1 MRGGKRERIEKA
13 VDIGAATALAAAV
26 AFSLYKL
33 LPGTVSRPYFNLVDA
48 CLGLVAFLLSF
59 RSLRGL
65 GSKAPDF
72 ELRLFELPQLSF
84 DEPDELLLTQQVELL
99 LTDADR
105 VKPPR
110 STEEELVLNDILAE
124 ARSAIARGAAVRP
137 SCNADTRSAQRPDR
151 AASSGVYSAILPGR
165 RVGSSLSGAERVA
178 PVASLVIRRPTRPR
192 S

>member
-33 LPGTVSRPYFNLVDA
+33 LPGTVGRPYFNLVDA
-48 CLGLVAFLLSF
+48 CLGVVAFLLSF
-59 RSLRGL
+59 RFLRGL

-110 STEEELVLNDILAE
+110 STEEELVLNDILAKLGPQSRVVRLFDPAAMPTPAQLNDRIERHLRGSTRQSSPADASE
-124 ARSAIARGAAVRP
+124 ALYQALNELRRSLR
-137 SCNADTRSAQRPDR
+137 
-151 AASSGVYSAILPGR
+151 
-165 RVGSSLSGAERVA
+165 
-178 PVASLVIRRPTRPR
+178 
-192 S
+192 

>member
-13 VDIGAATALAAAV
+13 VDIGAASAVAGAV
-26 AFSLYKL
+26 AFSVHKL
-33 LPGTVSRPYFNLVDA
+33 LPGYVGRPYLNIVA
-48 CLGLVAFLLSF
+48 VCLGIAVFLLSF
-59 RSLRGL
+59 RFLRGL

-110 STEEELVLNDILAE
+110 STEEELVLNDILAKLGPQSRVVRLFDPAAMPTPAQLNDRIERHLRGSTRQSFPADASE
-124 ARSAIARGAAVRP
+124 ALYQALNELRRSLR
-137 SCNADTRSAQRPDR
+137 
-151 AASSGVYSAILPGR
+151 
-165 RVGSSLSGAERVA
+165 
-178 PVASLVIRRPTRPR
+178 
-192 S
+192 